1 MRFVQERS
9 YRHKSAQF
17 NFGAHPKIDVIWG
30 HGTPHQQFAFLLI
43 TKFRAIWIK
52 HHSASDGVLF
62 RRIANNKT
70 IASKCK
76 GWRCESYLSDLF
88 LRGSRLRFSRKVI
101 FAATRDVP

>member
-1 MRFVQERS
+1 M
-9 YRHKSAQF
+9 
-17 NFGAHPKIDVIWG
+17 DVIWG

-88 LRGSRLRFSRKVI
+88 FARFKIAIFTEGDLRCDSRCSMMKI
-101 FAATRDVP
+101 H